1 MAKLMTT
8 KDGAVSLVDLPI
20 ELVGTPEAPLY
31 KPGKATKPKPTPEVD
46 PPDAD
51 PETEPGD
58 DLDALDDDALRLRF
72 ETVLGRS
79 AGRSKRAT
87 MLEALRSANG

>member
-1 MAKLMTT
+1 MAKLMTI
-8 KDGAVSLVDLPI
+8 KDGTASSVDLPL

-31 KPGKATKPKPTPEVD
+31 KPGKATKPKSTPEVD
-46 PPDAD
+46 PPEVDSQA
-51 PETEPGD
+51 EPAD
-58 DLDALDDDALRLRF
+58 DLEDLDDDALRLRF

-87 MLEALRSANG
+87 MLEALRSAG